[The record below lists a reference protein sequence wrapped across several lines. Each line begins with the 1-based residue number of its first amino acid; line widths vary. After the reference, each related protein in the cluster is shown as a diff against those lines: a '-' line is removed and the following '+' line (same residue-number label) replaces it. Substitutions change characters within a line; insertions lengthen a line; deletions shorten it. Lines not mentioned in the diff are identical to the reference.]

1 MSKLIDEIRFTQ
13 ELIKIPSITPR
24 DLGAMNVVTKHL
36 KKLGFKCKLM
46 SFQKKGTEKI
56 INLYARYGNKSPNLC
71 FAGHTDVVP
80 AGDLAAW
87 SIDPFKAKIKKGYL
101 FGRGVS
107 DMKGGIGCF
116 ISAVSQFLNQNKKFN
131 GSISFLIT
139 GDEEGI
145 AVNGT
150 RRVVEYLKKKKEKID
165 FCIVGEPS
173 NRSKLGQMIKNGR
186 RGSITT
192 YLTVKGKQGHI
203 AYPSEALNPA
213 TPIIKILDEL
223 KSKSLDKGN
232 KNFQPSNLEITKIH
246 IDNEV
251 DNVIPAKAS
260 ATFNIRYNNLHTFN
274 SLKKRILKTI
284 KKIEKKFKCKTE
296 VKFISTGVSF
306 LTKPNKTVKK
316 IQRIIQ
322 KETRQKTKL
331 STSGGTSDARFI
343 KDIAPCIEFGLVGN
357 TMHQVDERS
366 SIKDM
371 KKLKSIYLKII
382 KNFFDKS

>member
-13 ELIKIPSITPR
+13 ELIKKPSVTPK
-24 DLGAMNVVTKHL
+24 DLGAMNIVVKHL

-46 SFQKKGTEKI
+46 SFQEKGTDKI
-56 INLYARYGNKSPNLC
+56 INLYAKYGNQSPNLC

-80 AGDLAAW
+80 TGDVSSW
-87 SIDPFKAKIKKGYL
+87 STNPFGAKIKKGYL
-101 FGRGVS
+101 YGRGVS

-116 ISAVSQFLNQNKKFN
+116 IAAVSQFLKENKNFK

-139 GDEEGI
+139 GDEESVAI
-145 AVNGT
+145 NGT
-150 RRVVEYLKKKKEKID
+150 KKVVEYLKKKKEKID

-173 NRSKLGQMIKNGR
+173 NRSKLGQMMKIGR

-192 YLTVKGKQGHI
+192 HLTVIGKQGHI
-203 AYPSEALNPA
+203 AYPLEALNPA

-223 KSKSLDKGN
+223 KSKALDKGN
-232 KNFQPSNLEITKIH
+232 KNFQPSNLEITKIS
-246 IDNEV
+246 IDNSA

-260 ATFNIRYNNLHTFN
+260 ATFNIRYNTLHTFS
-274 SLKKRILKTI
+274 SLKKYISKII
-284 KKIEKKFKCKTE
+284 KKYEKKYKCKTQTQ
-296 VKFISTGVSF
+296 FQGTGTAF
-306 LTKPNKTVKK
+306 LTKPNQTVKE
-316 IQRIIQ
+316 IQSIIK
-322 KETRQKTKL
+322 KETKQNTVL
-331 STSGGTSDARFI
+331 STIGGTSDARFI

-382 KNFFDKS
+382 KSFFN

>member
-1 MSKLIDEIRFTQ
+1 MSTLIDEIRFTQ
-13 ELIKIPSITPR
+13 ELISKPSVTPK
-24 DLGAMNVVTKHL
+24 DLGAMSVVTKYL
-36 KKLGFKCKLM
+36 KRLGFKCKLM
-46 SFQKKGTEKI
+46 SFQENGTEKI
-56 INLYARYGNKSPNLC
+56 INLDARYGTKSPNLC

-87 SIDPFKAKIKKGYL
+87 STNPFKAKIKKGYL

-116 ISAVSQFLNQNKKFN
+116 ISAVSQFLNENKKFN

-150 RRVVEYLKKKKEKID
+150 KKVVEYLKRKKEKID
-165 FCIVGEPS
+165 FCLVGEPS
-173 NRSKLGQMIKNGR
+173 NRSKLGQLIKHGR

-192 YLTVKGKQGHI
+192 YLTVRGKQGHI
-203 AYPSEALNPA
+203 AYPHEALNPA
-213 TPIIKILDEL
+213 TPIIKILNEL
-223 KSKSLDKGN
+223 KSKPLDNGN

-246 IDNEV
+246 IDNSA

-260 ATFNIRYNNLHTFN
+260 AIFNVRYNNLHTFN

-284 KKIEKKFKCKTE
+284 KKIEKKFKCKTD
-296 VKFISTGVSF
+296 VKFIGTGTSF
-306 LTKPNKTVKK
+306 LTKPNQTVKK
-316 IQRIIQ
+316 IQKIIQ
-322 KETRQKTKL
+322 QETKQKTKL

-357 TMHQVDERS
+357 TMHQVNERS

-382 KNFFDKS
+382 KSFFN

>member
-13 ELIKIPSITPR
+13 ELIKKPSVTPK
-24 DLGAMNVVTKHL
+24 DLGAMNIVVKHL

-46 SFQKKGTEKI
+46 SFQEKGTDKI
-56 INLYARYGNKSPNLC
+56 INLYAKYGSQSPNLC

-80 AGDLAAW
+80 AGDITSW
-87 SIDPFKAKIKKGYL
+87 SINPFSAKIKKGYL
-101 FGRGVS
+101 YGRGVS

-116 ISAVSQFLNQNKKFN
+116 IAAVSQFLKEHKKFK

-150 RRVVEYLKKKKEKID
+150 KKVVEYLKKKKEKID

-173 NRSKLGQMIKNGR
+173 NRRKLGQMMKIGR

-192 YLTVKGKQGHI
+192 HLTVIGKQGHI
-203 AYPSEALNPA
+203 AYPLEALNPA

-223 KSKSLDKGN
+223 KSKPLDKGN
-232 KNFQPSNLEITKIH
+232 KNFQPSNLEITRIN
-246 IDNEV
+246 IDNSA
-251 DNVIPAKAS
+251 DNVIPAKAN
-260 ATFNIRYNNLHTFN
+260 ATFNIRYNTLHTFH
-274 SLKKRILKTI
+274 SLKKYISKII
-284 KKIEKKFKCKTE
+284 KKYEKKYKCKTQ
-296 VKFISTGVSF
+296 FQFQGTGTAF
-306 LTKPNKTVKK
+306 LTKPNETVKK
-316 IQRIIQ
+316 IQNIIR
-322 KETRQKTKL
+322 KETKQKTVL
-331 STSGGTSDARFI
+331 STIGGTSDARFI

-382 KNFFDKS
+382 KSFFN

>member
-13 ELIKIPSITPR
+13 ELIKKPSVTPK
-24 DLGAMNVVTKHL
+24 DLGAMNIVVKHL

-46 SFQKKGTEKI
+46 SFQEKGTDKI
-56 INLYARYGNKSPNLC
+56 INLYAKYGNQSPNLC

-80 AGDLAAW
+80 TGDVSSW
-87 SIDPFKAKIKKGYL
+87 STNPFGAKIKKGYL
-101 FGRGVS
+101 YGRGVS

-116 ISAVSQFLNQNKKFN
+116 IAAVSQFLKENKNFK

-139 GDEEGI
+139 GDEESVAI
-145 AVNGT
+145 NGT
-150 RRVVEYLKKKKEKID
+150 KKVVEYLKKKKEKID

-173 NRSKLGQMIKNGR
+173 NRSKLGQMMKIGR

-192 YLTVKGKQGHI
+192 HLTIIGKQGHI
-203 AYPSEALNPA
+203 AYPLEALNPA

-223 KSKSLDKGN
+223 KSKPLDKGN
-232 KNFQPSNLEITKIH
+232 KNFQPSNLEITKIS
-246 IDNEV
+246 IDNSA

-260 ATFNIRYNNLHTFN
+260 ATFNIRYNTLHTFS
-274 SLKKRILKTI
+274 SLKKYISKII
-284 KKIEKKFKCKTE
+284 KKYEKKYKCKTQTQ
-296 VKFISTGVSF
+296 FQGTGTAF
-306 LTKPNKTVKK
+306 LTKPNQTVKE
-316 IQRIIQ
+316 IQSIIK
-322 KETRQKTKL
+322 KETKQNTVL
-331 STSGGTSDARFI
+331 STIGGTSDARFI

-382 KNFFDKS
+382 KSFFN

>member
-13 ELIKIPSITPR
+13 ELIKKPSVTPK
-24 DLGAMNVVTKHL
+24 DLGAMNVVVKHL

-46 SFQKKGTEKI
+46 SFQEKGTDKI
-56 INLYARYGNKSPNLC
+56 INLYAKYGNQSPNLC

-80 AGDLAAW
+80 TGDVSSW
-87 SIDPFKAKIKKGYL
+87 STNPFGAKIKKGYL
-101 FGRGVS
+101 YGRGVS

-116 ISAVSQFLNQNKKFN
+116 IAAVSQFLKENKNFK

-139 GDEEGI
+139 GDEESVAI
-145 AVNGT
+145 NGT
-150 RRVVEYLKKKKEKID
+150 KKVVEYLKKKKEKID

-173 NRSKLGQMIKNGR
+173 NRSKLGQMMKIGR

-192 YLTVKGKQGHI
+192 HLTVIGKQGHI
-203 AYPSEALNPA
+203 AYPLEALNPA

-223 KSKSLDKGN
+223 KSKPLDKGN
-232 KNFQPSNLEITKIH
+232 KNFQPSNLEITKIS
-246 IDNEV
+246 IDNSA

-260 ATFNIRYNNLHTFN
+260 ATFNIRYNTLHTFS
-274 SLKKRILKTI
+274 SLKKYISKII
-284 KKIEKKFKCKTE
+284 KKYEKKYKCKTQTQ
-296 VKFISTGVSF
+296 FQGTGTAF
-306 LTKPNKTVKK
+306 LTKPNQTVKK
-316 IQRIIQ
+316 IQSIIK
-322 KETRQKTKL
+322 KETKQNTIL
-331 STSGGTSDARFI
+331 STIGGTSDARFI

-382 KNFFDKS
+382 KSFFN

>member
-13 ELIKIPSITPR
+13 ELIKKPSVTPK
-24 DLGAMNVVTKHL
+24 DLGAMNVVVKHL

-46 SFQKKGTEKI
+46 SFQEKGTDKI
-56 INLYARYGNKSPNLC
+56 INLYAKYGNQSPNLC

-80 AGDLAAW
+80 TGDVSSW
-87 SIDPFKAKIKKGYL
+87 STNPFGAKIKKGYL
-101 FGRGVS
+101 YGRGVS

-116 ISAVSQFLNQNKKFN
+116 IAAVSQFLKENKNFK

-139 GDEEGI
+139 GDEESVAI
-145 AVNGT
+145 NGT
-150 RRVVEYLKKKKEKID
+150 KKVVEYLKKKKEKID

-173 NRSKLGQMIKNGR
+173 NRSKLGQMMKIGR

-192 YLTVKGKQGHI
+192 HLTVIGKQGHI
-203 AYPSEALNPA
+203 AYPLEALNPA

-223 KSKSLDKGN
+223 KSKPLDKGN
-232 KNFQPSNLEITKIH
+232 KNFQPSNLEITKIG
-246 IDNEV
+246 IYNSA

-260 ATFNIRYNNLHTFN
+260 ATFNIRYNTLHTFS
-274 SLKKRILKTI
+274 SLKKYISKII
-284 KKIEKKFKCKTE
+284 KKYEKKYKCKTQTQ
-296 VKFISTGVSF
+296 FQGTGTAF
-306 LTKPNKTVKK
+306 LTKPNQTIKK
-316 IQRIIQ
+316 IQSIIK
-322 KETRQKTKL
+322 KETKQNTVL
-331 STSGGTSDARFI
+331 STIGGTSDARFI

-382 KNFFDKS
+382 KSFFN

>member
-13 ELIKIPSITPR
+13 ELIKKPSVTPK
-24 DLGAMNVVTKHL
+24 DLGAMNIVVKHL

-46 SFQKKGTEKI
+46 SFQEKGTDKI
-56 INLYARYGNKSPNLC
+56 INLYAKYGNQSPNLC

-80 AGDLAAW
+80 TGDVSSW
-87 SIDPFKAKIKKGYL
+87 STNPFGAKIKKGYL
-101 FGRGVS
+101 YGRGVS

-116 ISAVSQFLNQNKKFN
+116 IAAVSQFLKENKNFK

-139 GDEEGI
+139 GDEESVAI
-145 AVNGT
+145 NGT
-150 RRVVEYLKKKKEKID
+150 KKVVEYLKKKKEKID

-173 NRSKLGQMIKNGR
+173 NRSKLGQMMKIGR

-192 YLTVKGKQGHI
+192 HLTVIGKQGHI
-203 AYPSEALNPA
+203 AYPLEALNPA

-223 KSKSLDKGN
+223 KSRPLDKGN
-232 KNFQPSNLEITKIH
+232 KNFQPSNLEITKIS
-246 IDNEV
+246 IDNSA

-260 ATFNIRYNNLHTFN
+260 ATFNIRYNTLHTFS
-274 SLKKRILKTI
+274 SLKKYISKII
-284 KKIEKKFKCKTE
+284 KKYEKKYKCKTQTQ
-296 VKFISTGVSF
+296 FQGTGTAF
-306 LTKPNKTVKK
+306 LTKPNQTVKE
-316 IQRIIQ
+316 IQSIIK
-322 KETRQKTKL
+322 KETKQNTVL
-331 STSGGTSDARFI
+331 STIGGTSDARFI

-382 KNFFDKS
+382 KSFFN

>member
-13 ELIKIPSITPR
+13 ELIKKPSVTPK
-24 DLGAMNVVTKHL
+24 DLGAMNIVVKHL

-46 SFQKKGTEKI
+46 SFQEKGTDKI
-56 INLYARYGNKSPNLC
+56 INLYAKYGSQSPNLC

-80 AGDLAAW
+80 AGDITSW
-87 SIDPFKAKIKKGYL
+87 STNPFSAKIKKGYL
-101 FGRGVS
+101 YGRGVS

-116 ISAVSQFLNQNKKFN
+116 IAAVSQFLKEHKKFK

-150 RRVVEYLKKKKEKID
+150 KKVVEYLKKKKEKID

-173 NRSKLGQMIKNGR
+173 NRRKLGQMMKIGR

-192 YLTVKGKQGHI
+192 HLTVIGKQGHI
-203 AYPSEALNPA
+203 AYPLEALNPA

-223 KSKSLDKGN
+223 KSKPLDKGN
-232 KNFQPSNLEITKIH
+232 KNFQPSNLEITRIS
-246 IDNEV
+246 IDNSA
-251 DNVIPAKAS
+251 DNVIPSKAN
-260 ATFNIRYNNLHTFN
+260 ATFNIRYNTLHTFH
-274 SLKKRILKTI
+274 SLKKYISKII
-284 KKIEKKFKCKTE
+284 KKYEKKYKCKTQTQ
-296 VKFISTGVSF
+296 FQGTGTAF
-306 LTKPNKTVKK
+306 LTKPNQTVKK
-316 IQRIIQ
+316 IQSIIK
-322 KETRQKTKL
+322 KETKQNTVL
-331 STSGGTSDARFI
+331 STIGGTSDARFI

-382 KNFFDKS
+382 KSFFN